1 MDFFQGA
8 KTVRLKSHHGKYL
21 CADDDHHSVSQD
33 RHKSSKAVLWQV
45 ELVDPVRSSSN
56 TTSTT
61 IRLKSCYALYL
72 TASDHAF
79 LLGMTGKK
87 VLQNSHP
94 PDASSCEADAAA
106 LEWEPIAAAEG
117 KFVKL
122 KTKLG
127 GNFLRANGGP
137 PPWRN
142 SVTHDIPVRSAT
154 HEWIYWEVDI
164 MEHMSDPEP
173 ELITPTAVPKHTV
186 ATRVQAPS
194 VEDEDETP
202 LSSLFI
208 PRQSRSFT
216 EEEQNCNSQLYYSPR
231 KPLKTPASEEDNH
244 QHVPSPF
251 ATSQIAMSEDEEQ
264 STGLS
269 APQQRHHDNS
279 GHRAEIPEPSPT
291 WRSAARSDARRI
303 FYRVVNDNQGEA
315 AVMAMDDK
323 EWASF
328 VFKGHSL
335 KHLTEQLH
343 AETGIDDDII
353 LCARHPLSAKLYP
366 MQLELPPNKSLVH
379 VVVVRASSPVGR
391 KFSRPKSLRP
401 SHQDDDDNKE
411 NLV

>member
-1 MDFFQGA
+1 MDFFRGA

-45 ELVDPVRSSSN
+45 ELVDAGRSSSN

-72 TASDHAF
+72 TASDHDF

-106 LEWEPIAAAEG
+106 LEWEPIPAAEG

-173 ELITPTAVPKHTV
+173 ELITPTAVSK
-186 ATRVQAPS
+186 
-194 VEDEDETP
+194 
-202 LSSLFI
+202 LLFL
-208 PRQSRSFT
+208 
-216 EEEQNCNSQLYYSPR
+216 CLLY
-231 KPLKTPASEEDNH
+231 
-244 QHVPSPF
+244 
-251 ATSQIAMSEDEEQ
+251 
-264 STGLS
+264 
-269 APQQRHHDNS
+269 
-279 GHRAEIPEPSPT
+279 
-291 WRSAARSDARRI
+291 
-303 FYRVVNDNQGEA
+303 
-315 AVMAMDDK
+315 
-323 EWASF
+323 
-328 VFKGHSL
+328 
-335 KHLTEQLH
+335 
-343 AETGIDDDII
+343 
-353 LCARHPLSAKLYP
+353 
-366 MQLELPPNKSLVH
+366 
-379 VVVVRASSPVGR
+379 
-391 KFSRPKSLRP
+391 
-401 SHQDDDDNKE
+401 
-411 NLV
+411 